1 MIMSIRSKIIGGY
14 ILFVLLILSFL
25 GVNYLIQKSAMKRAA
40 SIYDWSEDIR
50 LQTEAENIFWR
61 QAIELTDFFLEG
73 DEDHSAKFYDLQ
85 KSFTGLMEEVEA
97 TSSSD
102 EERAALA
109 EIRRKYGAFVSRFGA
124 AATIYRTGQKEEAK
138 RIEAEEVDP
147 AEHQVEKALD
157 ELLDVKRT
165 ETDRAIVEVR
175 SYKKFSAILPS
186 LSATING
193 IENIYAENH
202 VLQHSLQSESDF
214 LKQVIALTDLF
225 LTDEKEEI
233 ARFHD
238 YGKLFQ
244 QELAYQKQFTE
255 KNEERA
261 ALNLIET
268 KRVSFMDA
276 VGETTKVYETG
287 DKNRALALEEER
299 VDIAEKELSA
309 AIKQFYPFKEQSMKR
324 SLDNVLLINATALSI
339 TRKLCLYVFVTL
351 VLGLGMGTIGAIR
364 ITKPLKQLADATQ
377 DIARGDFSRRL
388 AVNSGDEIGNLAR
401 LFNDMVQT
409 LQHTTVSKEYLGGIL
424 KSMGD
429 SLVVASADELIVT
442 VNAATCRMLG
452 YSEAELVGQPL
463 TLILGNHHKESRK
476 TESPQ
481 NSNAEGVYFAKDEHP
496 IPVAFS
502 CTSMRLDSTSAPG
515 MVWVAKDITE
525 LKLAAERIRQSEHK
539 LSLHIR
545 QTPLAVIEWNL
556 DAEIVE
562 WNPAAEAVFGYR
574 KEEVLGRKLVGLLIP
589 ESARQ
594 QVTQEWDDLLARK
607 VGKHLTYENLTKDG
621 RKIICEWFNTPLDSE
636 GRVIGVAS
644 MVQDFTERT
653 LMEAELR
660 EMRDA
665 AIKSVRLKSEFLA
678 NMSHEIRT
686 PMNGVI
692 GMTGLL
698 LDTDLNSEQRD
709 FAETIRSSGDALLTI
724 INDIL
729 DFSKIEAG
737 KLHFETLD
745 FDLTN
750 TVESTIEL
758 VSERV
763 HGKQIELASL
773 VQSDVPTAL
782 CGDPG
787 RLRQVLTNL
796 LGNAIKFTER
806 GEVVVRIEK
815 KDETDEEVVVCFSVT
830 DTGIGISEAA
840 QQNLFQAFTQADG
853 STTRKYGGT
862 GLGLA
867 ISKQLVE
874 LMGGQI
880 GVYSTPGEGST
891 FWFSAKFGKQ
901 AAPATPVQTDL
912 CRLEGLRALIV
923 DDSATN
929 RKILSHQLGSWG
941 IINDEADS
949 GKTALEL
956 LRAAAAEGKPYDLGV
971 LDLIMPEMDGFEL
984 ARAIKS
990 NPLIA
995 KMSLVMLTSLGQ
1007 RGDSTTAREVGVAA
1021 YITKPVRQSQLLEC
1035 LYRVSQQSAVT
1046 EKGFAINTKHSL
1058 AETRP
1063 LSNKLV
1069 LLAEDNIVNQKV
1081 AVRQLQKLGYR
1092 ADAVANGKEAL
1103 ESLSRIPYDLV
1114 LMDCQMPEMD
1124 GYEATAEIRRREADA
1139 KHTPIIAMTAHAL
1152 EGDRAKCI
1160 AAGMDD
1166 YISKPV
1172 KPEELEAVLDR
1183 LLKREKQ
1190 NSPANSGSDVE
1201 IPPVDVELLA
1211 IG

>member
-1 MIMSIRSKIIGGY
+1 MIMNIRNKIISGY

-25 GVNYLIQKSAMKRAA
+25 GVNYLVQKAAVKRAA

-50 LQTEAENIFWR
+50 LQAEAENVFWR

-73 DEDHSAKFYDLQ
+73 DEDHSAKFHDLQ
-85 KSFTGLMEEVEA
+85 KTFISLMEAVGA
-97 TSSSD
+97 TTTSD
-102 EERAALA
+102 EERSDLK
-109 EIRRKYGAFVSRFGA
+109 EIRRRYDAFVSSFGA
-124 AATIYRTGQKEEAK
+124 AAAIYRAGRKEEAK
-138 RIEAEEVDP
+138 RFEAEEVDP
-147 AEHQVEKALD
+147 AEHQVEEALD
-157 ELLDVKRT
+157 RLLDRKRA
-165 ETDRAIVEVR
+165 ETDRAMVQVR
-175 SYKKFSAILPS
+175 SYKKFSVILPS
-186 LSATING
+186 LSTTING

-202 VLQHSLQSESDF
+202 VLQHSLASESDF

-233 ARFHD
+233 GRFHD

-255 KNEERA
+255 KKEERA

-268 KRVSFMDA
+268 KRLLFTDA
-276 VGETTKVYETG
+276 FVETAKLYETG
-287 DKNRALALEEER
+287 DKNRALEMEEER
-299 VDIAEKELSA
+299 VDTAEKELSA
-309 AIKQFYPFKEQSMKR
+309 AIRQFYPFKEQSMKR
-324 SLDNVLLINATALSI
+324 SLENVLLINATALSI
-339 TRKLCLYVFVTL
+339 TWKLGLCVFVTL
-351 VLGLGMGTIGAIR
+351 VLGLGLGAIGAIR
-364 ITKPLKQLADATQ
+364 ITKPLRQLADATQ
-377 DIARGDFSRRL
+377 GIARGDFSLRL
-388 AVNSGDEIGNLAR
+388 AVNSGDEVGNLAR
-401 LFNDMVQT
+401 SFNDMVQT

-429 SLVVASADELIVT
+429 SLVVASSDELIVT

-452 YSEAELVGQPL
+452 YSEAELIGQPL
-463 TLILGNHHKESRK
+463 KLILGNDGRETWKAA
-476 TESPQ
+476 SPQ
-481 NSNAEGVYFAKDEHP
+481 VSNVEGTYFAKDGHA

-502 CTSMRLDSTSAPG
+502 CTSMRHDSTSAPG
-515 MVWVAKDITE
+515 MIWVAKDITE
-525 LKLAAERIRQSEHK
+525 LKRAAERIRQSEHK

-556 DAEIVE
+556 EAEIVE

-574 KEEVLGRKLVGLLIP
+574 KDEVLGQKLVGLLVP

-594 QVTQEWDDLLARK
+594 QVTQEWNDLLARK

-660 EMRDA
+660 EMRDT
-665 AIKSVRLKSEFLA
+665 AINSARLKSEFLA

-686 PMNGVI
+686 PMNGII

-698 LDTDLNSEQRD
+698 LDTKLDSEQHD

-737 KLHFETLD
+737 KLQFETLD

-750 TVESTIEL
+750 AVESTIEL
-758 VSERV
+758 VAERV

-796 LGNAIKFTER
+796 IGNAIKFTPH
-806 GEVVVRIEK
+806 GEVVVRAEK
-815 KDETDEEVVVCFSVT
+815 KDETDDEVVVLFSVS

-880 GVYSTPGEGST
+880 GVYSTLGEGST

-901 AAPATPVQTDL
+901 AAPAMSVQTDL
-912 CRLEGLRALIV
+912 YRLDGLRALIV

-929 RKILSHQLGSWG
+929 RKILSHQLGSWRVTY
-941 IINDEADS
+941 DEADS

-956 LRAAAAEGKPYDLGV
+956 LGVAVAEGKPYDLAV
-971 LDLIMPEMDGFEL
+971 LDLMMPEMDGFEL
-984 ARAIKS
+984 AQAIKS

-995 KMSLVMLTSLGQ
+995 DVSLVMLTSLGG
-1007 RGDSTTAREVGVAA
+1007 RGDSTTAREAGVAA
-1021 YITKPVRQSQLLEC
+1021 YLTKPVRQSQLLEC
-1035 LYRVSQQSAVT
+1035 LNSVSHQPAVA
-1046 EKGFAINTKHSL
+1046 EKGLAIVTKHSL
-1058 AETRP
+1058 TEIRP
-1063 LSNKLV
+1063 MSNKLV

-1081 AVRQLQKLGYR
+1081 AVRQLKKLGYR

-1124 GYEATAEIRRREADA
+1124 GYEATAEIRRREAGA
-1139 KHTPIIAMTAHAL
+1139 KHTPIVAMTAHAL

-1160 AAGMDD
+1160 AAGMDE

-1172 KPEELEAVLDR
+1172 KPEELEAVLDK
-1183 LLKREKQ
+1183 LFKREKQ
-1190 NSPANSGSDVE
+1190 TPTVLEAE
-1201 IPPVDVELLA
+1201 IPPVDGDRLHQA
-1211 IG
+1211 IS